1 MGENDEDNEA
11 EWEGGS
17 KGAFWF
23 HAFDLQVIKLEEP
36 LPPADCH

>member
-1 MGENDEDNEA
+1 MRTSRLNGIEVQKVHS
-11 EWEGGS
+11 G
-17 KGAFWF
+17 F